1 MLLRLNSIQDFPG
14 FIEYT
19 PEALGLRLL
28 FAIYRAKC
36 TGSNETVSILPG
48 HRDDLLFIGGGRR
61 AGSGIQHPD
70 FRRQASQSARHG
82 LLKIAVTVSLC
93 VNAVALMSIQHHS
106 PMTGPP

>member
-82 LLKIAVTVSLC
+82 LQNRVTVSSC
-93 VNAVALMSIQHHS
+93 VNTVALRSIQHHS